1 VKLFNKVAIIGV
13 GLIGGSL
20 ALAIK
25 RKRLANTLI
34 GISRQRKT
42 LILARKLRAVDVASQ
57 DLNIIKD
64 ADLIILATPVHTI
77 LKIAKNISR
86 LVKPGAIVSDVGSTK
101 QEIVRHLSKL
111 FPNYVGSHPLTG
123 SEKRGVINADAR
135 MFNGSLCIL
144 TPTVSTDKQSVI
156 KISRL
161 WNLLGAR
168 VVHLKPS
175 LHDSVLS
182 FVSHMPHLVAFSLV
196 GSVPK
201 KYLRFATSGFKDT
214 TRIASSDAALW
225 KDIFISNRKSL
236 LKALGTFKHRLSEIE
251 SAISKKDA
259 KGLEGIL
266 RKAKKTRDSLK

>member
-1 VKLFNKVAIIGV
+1 MKLFNKVAIIGV

-25 RKRLANTLI
+25 RRRLVNTVI
-34 GISRQRKT
+34 GISRHRKT
-42 LILARKLRAVDVASQ
+42 ALLAKKRQAVDIASQ
-57 DLNIIKD
+57 DLSLVKD

-86 LVKPGAIVSDVGSTK
+86 LVKPNAIVSDVGSTK
-101 QEIVRHLSKL
+101 QEVVTQLSRL
-111 FPNYVGSHPLTG
+111 FPNYVGSHPLAG
-123 SEKRGVINADAR
+123 SEKRGVINADAG
-135 MFNGSLCIL
+135 MFNDSLCIL
-144 TPTVSTDKQSVI
+144 TPTGSTDKQLLI
-156 KISRL
+156 KISKL

-168 VVHLKPS
+168 VVCLKPS
-175 LHDSVLS
+175 LHDNVLS

-201 KYLRFATSGFKDT
+201 KYLRFAASGFKDT

-251 SAISKKDA
+251 SAIIKKDA

-266 RKAKKTRDSLK
+266 KKAKKTRDSLK